1 MQCPLKFRLS
11 VVDKIPQPTTEAQI
25 KGTVVHEA
33 LEQLFSLPNESRSAE
48 AAKGLLPAA
57 WDKVLQKEVG
67 AADAFPTPESL
78 DRAKRDAEALV
89 DNYFLLEV
97 PNNLDP
103 VRREDFLE
111 VRLPS
116 GLALRGVAD
125 RVDEAP
131 DGALRVVDYKTGK
144 APSPRFM
151 DEALFQMRFYAL
163 MLRESWRL
171 PRRLQLLYLRSVDVL
186 TLDPSVEDID
196 RFEDFVLDLWLRIER
211 DARSGQFSPQKS
223 PLCGWCAYQEFCPAF
238 GGSAPPVPEQ
248 GISHLL
254 SARETTPQD

>member
-97 PNNLDP
+97 PNLNGDN
-103 VRREDFLE
+103 
-111 VRLPS
+111 
-116 GLALRGVAD
+116 
-125 RVDEAP
+125 
-131 DGALRVVDYKTGK
+131 
-144 APSPRFM
+144 
-151 DEALFQMRFYAL
+151 
-163 MLRESWRL
+163 
-171 PRRLQLLYLRSVDVL
+171 
-186 TLDPSVEDID
+186 
-196 RFEDFVLDLWLRIER
+196 
-211 DARSGQFSPQKS
+211 
-223 PLCGWCAYQEFCPAF
+223 
-238 GGSAPPVPEQ
+238 
-248 GISHLL
+248 
-254 SARETTPQD
+254 